1 MANIARRR
9 VVGDPGRR
17 RSAGPV
23 GGRPRKP
30 APLRSGRLRP
40 TAASAGSG
48 ATGESRSGAAAE
60 MALRVAEV
68 ADRHVRAVN
77 SAPNVGSSPP
87 AGLETKRYTALM
99 PNHSPSVSIM
109 KDPVTWL
116 YPPIEPYNTGRL
128 QVSPVHELY
137 FEETG
142 NPSGKPVIF
151 LHGGPGGGSDP
162 KQRRFF
168 HPEKYRIVNFDQRG
182 CGKST
187 PYASLEANTTWDLVA
202 DIEKIREHL
211 GIERWQV
218 FGGSWGSTLALA
230 YSETHPDRVTELVL
244 RGIFL
249 LRKQEIDWF
258 YQRGASVLYPDAWEP
273 YLAHIPE
280 AERGDLLSAYYRRLT
295 SDDPA
300 VRLAAAKIWSGWE
313 GATSKLLPDPAF
325 AGHYEEDEFALAF
338 ARIEAH
344 YFFNKGFFETDDQL
358 LRNASRIRHIPGVIV
373 QGRYDV
379 VCPMESAWA
388 LHRAWPEADL
398 IITPDSGHS
407 AFDPPNSRALVA
419 ATDKFAG

>member
-1 MANIARRR
+1 MLTQ
-9 VVGDPGRR
+9 
-17 RSAGPV
+17 
-23 GGRPRKP
+23 KP
-30 APLRSGRLRP
+30 P
-40 TAASAGSG
+40 
-48 ATGESRSGAAAE
+48 ES
-60 MALRVAEV
+60 
-68 ADRHVRAVN
+68 
-77 SAPNVGSSPP
+77 P
-87 AGLETKRYTALM
+87 
-99 PNHSPSVSIM
+99 M
-109 KDPVTWL
+109 KDPLTWL
-116 YPPIEPYNTGRL
+116 YPPIEAYNTGRL
-128 QVSPVHELY
+128 QVSPLHEIY
-137 FEETG
+137 FEESG

-168 HPEKYRIVNFDQRG
+168 HPGKYRIVNFDQRG

-187 PYASLEANTTWDLVA
+187 PYAALEANTTWDLVS

-211 GIERWQV
+211 GIDRWQV

-230 YSETHPDRVTELVL
+230 YSQTHPDRVTDIVL

-273 YLAHIPE
+273 YLSHIPE
-280 AERGDLLSAYYRRLT
+280 PERGDLLTAYHRRLT
-295 SDDPA
+295 SDNPA

-313 GATSKLLPDPAF
+313 GATSKLLPDADF

-344 YFFNKGFFETDDQL
+344 YFINKGFFEHDDHL

-407 AFDPPNSRALVA
+407 AFDPPNTRALVS
-419 ATDKFAG
+419 ATDMLACR